1 MTPERWTVVQA
12 LFERAAALPA
22 ADRQAFVRS
31 EAGGDTAVDDLVC
44 AMLEADATG
53 TDSVQG
59 IVTDAIRDLN
69 AATPAP
75 GEQRLGPYRLVSE
88 IGRGGMGTVYL
99 AARDDGAFAQ
109 RVAVKVVRGLLDQDR
124 IRRFRAERQ
133 ILATL
138 DHPNIA
144 RLLDGGATTDGLPY
158 LVMEHVEGTPI
169 DEYCRA
175 SQLGVPERLRLF
187 ATVCDA
193 VIHAHRHLIIHRDI
207 KPTNILVTAD
217 GTPKLLDF
225 GIAKL
230 LDTDDPDL
238 AMDTMTGMR
247 VLTPDYAAPEQVR
260 GQPVTTATDVYAL
273 GVLLFELLTERR
285 PHTFR
290 TLTAQEIERIVCDTD
305 APRPSTIR
313 HALDEDLDAIV
324 GTALQKDPTRRY
336 LSVEAFVDD
345 IRRMLDGMPIQ
356 ARPAT
361 WRYRTRRFVSRNRW
375 GVAAAA
381 VFVVMLV
388 GFAVVVSLQAARIA
402 RERDTAQQERDAAEQ
417 VASFLVDMF
426 EVADPGESRGATVT
440 ARELLD
446 RGAERIQTGLADQ
459 PGVQGR
465 MMTTMGR
472 AYRGLGLFEQS
483 QDLLERALDRREL
496 VESHYSDAVA
506 ETLGEL
512 GEIVGAR
519 GDYEQAE
526 RHHREALAIRQALH
540 GSSHDSV
547 AFALNELGET
557 LQRRAR
563 YDEAESALKQAIAIW
578 RDVRPADDP
587 QIASGLNNLGLLLR
601 RRNRYT
607 EAKPVLQEALDI
619 RRKAFKGRHP
629 QVASSLMQLGQL
641 ENELGL
647 LDDAEAR
654 MRESLA
660 MRLEMLG
667 PDHPEV
673 GTSYNNLA
681 SLLHD
686 RRDFDRAEAM
696 YRASIAIN
704 RKRLGAD
711 HPETAVTLNNL
722 ASLLEDKGDLDQA
735 EQIFRE
741 ALAIRRNALGEEHP
755 AVARGLNNLAIV
767 LIKQNE
773 IEEAEALGKRSLEI
787 KRKTLGD
794 EHVETA
800 QGLVVLARIKEA
812 RGQVEQALPLTTEA
826 IARIRRLLPADH
838 PLLASTLLVHG
849 RFLVEARRRAEA
861 VPLIEEALA
870 IRTKRLAP
878 GDAQIAQ
885 AVELLAEARR

>member
-1 MTPERWTVVQA
+1 MTPERWTSVQA

-22 ADRQAFVRS
+22 AEQHAFVRG
-31 EAGGDTAVDDLVC
+31 ETAGDDELCELVC
-44 AMLEADATG
+44 AMLDADAGG
-53 TDSVQG
+53 TESVQA
-59 IVTDAIRDLN
+59 IVADAIRDL
-69 AATPAP
+69 TVEPPVP

-99 AARDDGAFAQ
+99 AERDDGAFDQ
-109 RVAVKVVRGLLDQDR
+109 RVAVKVVRGLLDRDR

-144 RLLDGGATTDGLPY
+144 RLLDGGTTADGLPY

-169 DEYCRA
+169 DVYCRER
-175 SQLGVPERLRLF
+175 QLDVPERLRLF

-207 KPTNILVTAD
+207 KPTNILVTTD

-290 TLTAQEIERIVCDTD
+290 ALTAQEIERVVCDTD
-305 APRPSTIR
+305 APRPSTVRQSI
-313 HALDEDLDAIV
+313 DEDLDVIV
-324 GTALQKDPTRRY
+324 GTALQKDQARRY

-345 IRRMLDGMPIQ
+345 VRRMLDGLPIH
-356 ARPAT
+356 ARAST

-381 VFVVMLV
+381 TFVLMLV
-388 GFAVVVSLQAARIA
+388 GFAVIVSLQAARIA
-402 RERDTAQQERDAAEQ
+402 RERDFAQQERDAAEQ
-417 VASFLVDMF
+417 VASFMVDMF

-446 RGAERIQTGLADQ
+446 RGAERVETGLADQ

-472 AYRGLGLFEQS
+472 AYRGLGLFAQS
-483 QDLLERALDRREL
+483 QDLLERALDRREQ

-512 GEIVGAR
+512 GDIVGAR
-519 GDYEQAE
+519 GNYEEAE

-540 GSSHDSV
+540 GTSHDTV
-547 AFALNELGET
+547 AFALNDLGTT
-557 LQRRAR
+557 LQRLAR
-563 YDEAESALKQAIAIW
+563 YDEAEEALAQAIAIW
-578 RDVRPADDP
+578 REVRPAGDP

-601 RRNRYT
+601 RVNRYG
-607 EAKPVLQEALDI
+607 EAEPVLQEALDI
-619 RRKAFKGRHP
+619 RRRAFREPHP
-629 QVASSLMQLGQL
+629 EIANSLMQMGQLKNELGQL
-641 ENELGL
+641 DE
-647 LDDAEAR
+647 AEAL

-660 MRLEMLG
+660 MRLQMLG
-667 PDHPEV
+667 PDHPDV

-686 RRDFDRAEAM
+686 RRDYDRAEEM

-704 RKRLGAD
+704 RKRLGEE
-711 HPETAVTLNNL
+711 HPESAVTLNNL
-722 ASLLEDKGDLDQA
+722 ASLLEDRGDLDQA
-735 EQIFRE
+735 EAIFRE
-741 ALAIRRNALGEEHP
+741 ALAIRRKALGEEHP

-767 LIKQNE
+767 LIKQNK
-773 IEEAEALGKRSLEI
+773 IAEAQVLAERSLAV
-787 KRKTLGD
+787 KRKALGD

-800 QGLVVLARIKEA
+800 QGLVVLARVKQA
-812 RGQVEQALPLTTEA
+812 TGHVEQALPLTSEA
-826 IARIRRLLPADH
+826 LATIRRILPADH
-838 PLLASTLLVHG
+838 PLLASTLIVHS
-849 RFLVEARRRAEA
+849 RFLVEAGRQADA

-870 IRTKRLAP
+870 IRIKRMQP
-878 GDAQIAQ
+878 GDEQIAQ
-885 AVELLAEARR
+885 AEALLTEARR

>member
-1 MTPERWTVVQA
+1 MTPERWSEVQA
-12 LFERAAALPA
+12 LFDRAAEQAEP
-22 ADRQAFVRS
+22 DRRAYVEREASGDS
-31 EAGGDTAVDDLVC
+31 ELVALVC
-44 AMLEADATG
+44 AMLEADLAG
-53 TDSVQG
+53 TDDVG
-59 IVTDAIRDLN
+59 DIVRSAIRDIS
-69 AATPAP
+69 AIPP
-75 GEQRLGPYRLVSE
+75 EQRLGPYRLVSE
-88 IGRGGMGTVYL
+88 IGRGGMGTVFL
-99 AARDDGAFAQ
+99 AERDDGAFAQ
-109 RVAVKVVRGLLDQDR
+109 RVAVKVVRGLLDRDR

-144 RLLDGGATTDGLPY
+144 RLLDGGATSDGLPY

-169 DEYCRA
+169 DQYCRERR
-175 SQLGVPERLRLF
+175 LDVPERLRLF

-207 KPTNILVTAD
+207 KPGNILVTAD
-217 GTPKLLDF
+217 GVPKLLDF

-230 LDTDDPDL
+230 LDAGDPDL

-273 GVLLFELLTERR
+273 GVLLFELLTDER

-290 TLTAQEIERIVCDTD
+290 TLTAQEIERVVCETD

-313 HALDEDLDAIV
+313 HALDEDIDIIV
-324 GTALQKDPTRRY
+324 GTALQKDSERRY
-336 LSVEAFVDD
+336 RSVEALVDD
-345 IRRMLDGMPIQ
+345 VRRMLQGLPIE

-361 WRYRTRRFVSRNRW
+361 WHYRARRFVSRHRW
-375 GVAAAA
+375 AVTAAAIVA
-381 VFVVMLV
+381 LMLV
-388 GFAVVVSLQAARIA
+388 GFAIVVTLQAARIA

-446 RGAERIQTGLADQ
+446 RGAERIEAALADQ

-483 QDLLERALDRREL
+483 QDLLERALDRREQ

-506 ETLGEL
+506 DTLGEL
-512 GEIVGAR
+512 GDIVGAR
-519 GDYEQAE
+519 GEYELARQ
-526 RHHREALAIRQALH
+526 HHQEALAIRQALH
-540 GSSHDSV
+540 GDSHDTV
-547 AFALNELGET
+547 AFALNDLGET
-557 LQRRAR
+557 LQQLAE
-563 YDEAESALKQAIAIW
+563 YDEAESVLEQAVAIW
-578 RDVRPADDP
+578 RRVRPADDP

-607 EAKPVLQEALDI
+607 EAEPILREALDI
-619 RRKAFKGRHP
+619 RRRAFKGRHP
-629 QVASSLMQLGQL
+629 QVANSLMQLGQL
-641 ENELGL
+641 ENELGR
-647 LDDAEAR
+647 LDEAEAL
-654 MRESLA
+654 MRESLD
-660 MRLEMLG
+660 MRLQMLG
-667 PDHPEV
+667 TDHPDV

-686 RRDFDRAEAM
+686 RRDYDRAEEM

-704 RKRLGAD
+704 EKRLGAD

-722 ASLLEDKGDLDQA
+722 ASLMEDKGDLDQA
-735 EQIFRE
+735 EEIFRD
-741 ALAIRRNALGEEHP
+741 ALAIRERALGGEHP

-767 LIKQNE
+767 LIKQNRLG
-773 IEEAEALGKRSLEI
+773 EAQVLGERSLAI
-787 KRKTLGD
+787 KRRMLGE

-800 QGLVVLARIKEA
+800 QGLVVLARIREA
-812 RGQVEQALPLTTEA
+812 RGEFLSALPLASEA
-826 IARIRRLLPADH
+826 LTKIRRLLPADH
-838 PLLASTLLVHG
+838 PLLATTLLVNG
-849 RFLVEARRRAEA
+849 RVLIAVRRQAEA
-861 VPLIEEALA
+861 VPLLEEALA

-885 AVELLAEARR
+885 AEALLAEARR